1 MKKPLLRVILQ
12 KRRAAGIPS
21 RSGQRISR
29 PGEAGRKWRPG
40 ALAFILLLGWGVLG
54 GTPVPVER
62 SAIEKEIQ
70 STDVEFRNG
79 TTVLRGTILHPEAA
93 GPGPGIVILG
103 GAERGARNDYK
114 KRVASK
120 FAEIGISALYYDSP
134 GSGASTGNALLQ
146 TKDDRIIEALA
157 AVEFLGR
164 REGIHPHKIGL
175 WGISEGAN
183 IALLAAAREPRVS
196 FVVSVSAAL
205 GIAPLEISRFRIE
218 ITGHENRISAEDIAR
233 ALVLEEILYDLF
245 SGADL
250 AEWRLIELKVLNW
263 PDEPWP
269 ELIEAV
275 KASRRAAPPAE
286 RRKAKEALTRSLGFW
301 REKSWFR
308 LAVPDVD
315 RLDRLAALDAG
326 SFLSFL
332 DGNPLAQ
339 GDWLDHLRA
348 LPELSKL
355 RCPVLALWGEN
366 DRFLPPHRSAAV
378 LKRLLQEGKTALTTA
393 IIPGVGHIL
402 TSSGNVDIAS
412 DYSKILADWTAAK
425 IR

>member
-1 MKKPLLRVILQ
+1 MIKPLFRVILQ
-12 KRRAAGIPS
+12 KRRAPGIPS
-21 RSGQRISR
+21 RSGQRISG
-29 PGEAGRKWRPG
+29 PGEAGGKWRAD
-40 ALAFILLLGWGVLG
+40 ALAFMLLFGWSVLG
-54 GTPVPVER
+54 GT
-62 SAIEKEIQ
+62 SAVFKRTAFEKEIQ
-70 STDVEFRNG
+70 STDVEFRDG
-79 TTVLRGTILHPEAA
+79 KTILRGTILHPETGGA
-93 GPGPGIVILG
+93 GPGIVILG

-114 KRVASK
+114 KRIASQ

-146 TKDDRIIEALA
+146 TKDDRVIEALA

-164 REGIHPHKIGL
+164 RPGIDPAKIGL

-205 GIAPLEISRFRIE
+205 GIAPMEISRFRIE
-218 ITGHENRISAEDIAR
+218 MTGHENQFSAEDIER
-233 ALVLEEILYDLF
+233 ALVLEEILYDLL
-245 SGADL
+245 SGAGL
-250 AEWRLIELKVLNW
+250 AEWRLIGMKVRNW
-263 PDEPWP
+263 PDEPWT
-269 ELIEAV
+269 ELIEAA
-275 KASRRAAPPAE
+275 KALGRTAPPAE
-286 RRKAKEALTRSLGFW
+286 RRKAKEALTRSLEFW

-315 RLDRLAALDAG
+315 RFDRLAALDAG

-332 DGNPLAQ
+332 DGNPLAK

-348 LPELSKL
+348 RPELSKL

-366 DRFLPPHRSAAV
+366 DRFLPPHRGAAV
-378 LKRLLQEGKTALTTA
+378 LKRLLQEGKTDLTTV

-402 TSSGNVDIAS
+402 TSSGNIDIAS

>member
-1 MKKPLLRVILQ
+1 MKKPLFRVVLQ

-21 RSGQRISR
+21 RGGERISG
-29 PGEAGRKWRPG
+29 PGEIGRKWRAG
-40 ALAFILLLGWGVLG
+40 ALAFVLLFGWGVLVK
-54 GTPVPVER
+54 TPAAPQRTAVE
-62 SAIEKEIQ
+62 KGIQ
-70 STDVEFRNG
+70 STDVEFGNG
-79 TTVLRGTILHPEAA
+79 TAILRGTILRPEAA
-93 GPGPGIVILG
+93 GPGPGVVILG

-114 KRVASK
+114 KRIAST
-120 FAEIGISALYYDSP
+120 FAKIGISALFYDSP

-146 TKDDRIIEALA
+146 TKDDRVVEALA
-157 AVEFLGR
+157 AVGFLGR
-164 REGIHPHKIGL
+164 RPGIDPAKIGL

-205 GIAPLEISRFRIE
+205 GIAPMEISRFRIE
-218 ITGHENRISAEDIAR
+218 MTGHENRFSAEDIAR

-245 SGADL
+245 SGAGL
-250 AEWRLIELKVLNW
+250 AEWRLIGMKVRNW
-263 PDEPWP
+263 PDEPWT

-275 KASRRAAPPAE
+275 KALGRTAPPAE
-286 RRKAKEALTRSLGFW
+286 KRKAKEALTRSLKFW

-308 LAVPDVD
+308 LAIPDVD
-315 RLDRLAALDAG
+315 RLDRLAALDTG

-332 DGNPLAQ
+332 DRNPLK

-378 LKRLLQEGKTALTTA
+378 LKQLLLEGKTELTMA
-393 IIPGVGHIL
+393 ILPGVGHIL

-412 DYSKILADWTAAK
+412 EYSKILADWMAAK
-425 IR
+425 VR